1 MIDSTAFG
9 EARPDHETHA
19 TYFESKTGTKPPDE
33 KCEENYLICHNEVFG
48 YSLTDK
54 RWCAFDIDHLEKI
67 DFSTAAFDRL
77 LLPPDQKKTILS
89 LVAVHTDESLK
100 FDDVVND
107 KGKGM
112 IFLLHGVP
120 GVGKT
125 LTAGE
130 LSRERMHVNAT

>member
-1 MIDSTAFG
+1 MIDSDAFT
-9 EARPDHETHA
+9 EACPDHETHD
-19 TYFESKTGTKPPDE
+19 TYSKSKIGTKAPDE
-33 KCEENYLICHNEVFG
+33 KCEDNYLICHNEVFG
-48 YSLTDK
+48 YSITDK
-54 RWCAFDIDHLEKI
+54 RWCAFDIDRLEKI
-67 DFSTAAFDRL
+67 DFSRAAFDGL

-100 FDDVVND
+100 FDDIVKD

-130 LSRERMHVNAT
+130 LNQARGQVDA